1 MPSSGSATSSA
12 QRRRHLR
19 WSGLL
24 LLAPLLAGCAGGASA
39 GSNDLTPTTKPVAT
53 AAGYPVSVDNCGTEV
68 TITEPPRRILTI
80 KSSPLELL
88 LALGLEDRVV
98 GTAFRD
104 GPIPDQWAK
113 AAAGLPVVSAKV
125 PGQEATLDLRPDLV
139 FAGWESNLT
148 PQGAGDRTT
157 LAKLGV
163 NTYVAPSACQD
174 PKYQPKPMTFEVL
187 WKQIEQA
194 GQVFGA
200 TDEAATLVA
209 EQKEALAQVAP
220 SDQGYTALW
229 FSSGSKTPFVGGG
242 IGAPQMIMKAAGL
255 QNIAGEIPSTWT
267 SLGWESIIKKDPDV
281 IVLVD
286 AEWNTAA
293 SKIQQLQQNPATAQ
307 MSAVRHHRYVTVP
320 FAASEA
326 GIRNVDAVASIVA
339 QLQELP

>member
-1 MPSSGSATSSA
+1 MPVPGSASSPA
-12 QRRRHLR
+12 WHRRLR
-19 WSGLL
+19 WPSLL

-39 GSNDLTPTTKPVAT
+39 DPNDPARTKSPAPTAV
-53 AAGYPVSVDNCGTEV
+53 AGYPVHLDNCGTDV
-68 TITEPPRRILTI
+68 TVTTPPQRILTI

-88 LALGLEDRVV
+88 LALGLEDRIV

-104 GPIPDQWAK
+104 GPVPDQWAK
-113 AAAGLPVVSAKV
+113 AAANLPVVSAKV

-148 PQGAGDRTT
+148 AQGAGDRST
-157 LAKLGV
+157 LAKLGI
-163 NTYVAPSACQD
+163 NTYVAPSACEE
-174 PKYQPKPMTFEVL
+174 PNYQPKPLTFEVL

-209 EQKEALAQVAP
+209 AQKKALAAVAP

-242 IGAPQMIMKAAGL
+242 IGAPEMIMKAAGL
-255 QNIAGEIPSTWT
+255 RNIAGDIPSTWT
-267 SLGWESIIKKDPDV
+267 SLGWESIIAKDPDV

-307 MSAVRHHRYVTVP
+307 LSAVRHNRYVTVP

-326 GIRNVDAVASIVA
+326 GVRNVDAVASIVA
-339 QLQELP
+339 QLRDLP